1 MIQKFKSYYIVQAPY
16 KILSEA
22 STAFL
27 LKSKYIELFNSI
39 TNNEW
44 HIGAV
49 CSQVYVEIWLN
60 TEEHAET
67 LLLYFKLENNETLYY
82 REEME

>member
-1 MIQKFKSYYIVQAPY
+1 MIQKFKNYYIVQAPY
-16 KILSEA
+16 RILSGA
-22 STAFL
+22 STTFL
-27 LKSKYIELFNSI
+27 LKSKYTELFNSI
-39 TNNEW
+39 TNNVW

-67 LLLYFKLENNETLYY
+67 LLLYFKLENDDELYY
-82 REEME
+82 REEMR